1 MRSKIARCAGS
12 PPGHGKRG
20 PLAKWQVERRRLV
33 KSAPEIIGTAL
44 AFHYINRTVD
54 VFLEKSPMELPSTL
68 AWAKGPLTKVA
79 ASTFAKRLVHVSARP
94 GVSLRL
100 LPEAPLPSDFAWAES
115 NPFLAGAY
123 ARLAAVLDWSV
134 VHSRSRPCPCARSG
148 RALGR

>member
-79 ASTFAKRLVHVSARP
+79 ASTFAK
-94 GVSLRL
+94 
-100 LPEAPLPSDFAWAES
+100 APCPRVC
-115 NPFLAGAY
+115 PAG
-123 ARLAAVLDWSV
+123 RVAAAT
-134 VHSRSRPCPCARSG
+134 SRSAASI
-148 RALGR
+148 